1 MMYKG
6 RALDLG
12 QTAQRHHKK
21 WKLLAPLGLVL
32 IGLGVSLVGEAVLLK
47 GGEAGFWSWFGM
59 GTFSLVVLN
68 AGICV
73 FGDAVKHRAHYE
85 RLSGR

>member
-6 RALDLG
+6 RALDTG
-12 QTAQRHHKK
+12 QAAQRHHKK

-32 IGLGVSLVGEAVLLK
+32 IGLGVSLVGEAILLK
-47 GGEAGFWSWFGM
+47 GSEATFWSWFSM

-73 FGDAVKHRAHYE
+73 FGDAVKHRGHYE